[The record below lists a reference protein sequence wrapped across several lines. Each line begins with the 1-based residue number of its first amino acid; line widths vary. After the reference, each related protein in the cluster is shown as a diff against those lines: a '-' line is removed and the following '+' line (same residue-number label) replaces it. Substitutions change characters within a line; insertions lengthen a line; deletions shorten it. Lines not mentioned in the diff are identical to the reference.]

1 MKRSKEEI
9 KKRISEEITDNE
21 LSISLLEDIEDSM
34 QEGESTDIK
43 ESTEYKDLENKY
55 NELVEKY
62 KEKFL
67 EPIEK
72 ETKEKEEIDETNKGL
87 EEKKEI
93 DIKEI

>member
-62 KEKFL
+62 KERFL